1 LRSAISQ
8 PNRIESPWYAYLLVG
23 NDPLGKKTQEEASVD
38 LSGALQIEGLSDV
51 GRVRPHN
58 EDCFVTKVACGL
70 VVLADGMG
78 GYNAGEVASGL
89 ATALL
94 ARGVE
99 AVWPAIVARVSREE
113 SKERAEHLLREE
125 IQFTNQAIYRKAE
138 NDPNCAGMGT
148 TLVAGLF
155 YDNFVTVAHIGDSR
169 LYRLRRDMLSQMTR
183 DHSLL
188 QEQLDNGFISP
199 EDAQHSHNKNLVTR
213 ALGVDALAEPEIH
226 CYEVMPGDFYLFC
239 SDGLNDAVSDD
250 DIRLLLLRLAAD
262 PAYLVHQLVQSA
274 NSNGGRDNISVVLVK
289 VLSEFDA
296 VR

>member
-1 LRSAISQ
+1 
-8 PNRIESPWYAYLLVG
+8 
-23 NDPLGKKTQEEASVD
+23 VD
-38 LSGALQIEGLSDV
+38 VSRALQIEGLSDV

-58 EDCFVTKVACGL
+58 EDCLVIKAASGL

-78 GYNAGEVASGL
+78 GYKAGEVASGL

-99 AVWPAIVARVSREE
+99 SVWPAMVAHATREE

-169 LYRLRRDMLSQMTR
+169 LYRLRRDLFSQMTR

-188 QEQLDNGFISP
+188 QEQLDNGFISI
-199 EDAQHSHNKNLVTR
+199 EDALHSHNKNLVTR

-226 CYEVMPGDFYLFC
+226 SYEVLPGDLYLFC
-239 SDGLNDAVSDD
+239 SDGLNDAVGDES
-250 DIRLLLLRLAAD
+250 IRALLHRLAVD
-262 PAYLVHQLVQSA
+262 PAQAVGQLVETA

-289 VLSEFDA
+289 VLSEFDV